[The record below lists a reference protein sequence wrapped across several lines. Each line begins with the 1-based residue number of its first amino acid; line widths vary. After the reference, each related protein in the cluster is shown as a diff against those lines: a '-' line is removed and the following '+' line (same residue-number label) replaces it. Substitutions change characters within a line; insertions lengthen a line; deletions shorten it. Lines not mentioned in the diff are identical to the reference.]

1 MLEGDDF
8 GFTCCWFQWHPL
20 PLCQSQQGL
29 LTCKYSEDNLD
40 DNQDDKA
47 ENNLDDNQDDKGE
60 DCDSENEGGDD
71 AVIFSHMLLMI
82 ILLSMIMMMMIMIK
96 WLCQLD
102 DEDNDK
108 KEGFNDNFCLSHLLI
123 LLTILPGGSHC
134 FVISWNMKMM
144 TKMNSQ

>member
-1 MLEGDDF
+1 MLKEEDF
-8 GFTCCWFQWHPL
+8 CFTCCWFQWHSL
-20 PLCQSQQGL
+20 LLYQSQQGL
-29 LTCKYSEDNLD
+29 LTCKHSED
-40 DNQDDKA
+40 
-47 ENNLDDNQDDKGE
+47 NLDDNQDDKGE